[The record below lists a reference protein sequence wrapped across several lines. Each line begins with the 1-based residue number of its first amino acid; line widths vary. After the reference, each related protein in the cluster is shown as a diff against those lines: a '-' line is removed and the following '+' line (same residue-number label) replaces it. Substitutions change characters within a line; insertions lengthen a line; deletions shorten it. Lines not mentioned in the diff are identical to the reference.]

1 MIKKILKCLR
11 LNNNDNKKTDEDK
24 DTDDDLIIEALTD
37 QLNEVFTKKLV
48 FLIII
53 VLAFGRR

>member
-11 LNNNDNKKTDEDK
+11 LNNDNNKKTDEDK